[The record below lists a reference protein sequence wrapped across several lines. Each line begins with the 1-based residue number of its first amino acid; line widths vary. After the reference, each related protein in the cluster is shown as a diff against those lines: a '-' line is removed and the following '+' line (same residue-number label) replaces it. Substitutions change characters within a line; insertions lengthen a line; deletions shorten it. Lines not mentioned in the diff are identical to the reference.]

1 MTAKT
6 KLAEALSAGRQ
17 ALTAECLPPHAADPG
32 AVRKLAAA
40 FPASLDAVVV
50 ADNPEGPAGSAL
62 ACAAILAAENRE
74 PVLSIVTRDR
84 NRVALESEILGAAT
98 LGVHTFL
105 CLSGDHQSKGSL
117 PQAAGAYD
125 IDSVQ
130 LTQALTA
137 MGESGTCLDGRKLD
151 IALQCQVGAAAHPYL
166 RPMELNLIRL
176 RKKIQAGAAFL
187 LTQAV
192 FDFAGFTEWMDA
204 VRAAGL
210 DKKTAIIASI
220 LPLASVEK
228 ARELQA
234 KGTYG
239 PVPDAVIARLS
250 KAPDAAKEGIAIAA
264 EIAKKLKT
272 VAGVRGIHILSGGC
286 ETAVAQVIREAGLA
300 SA

>member
-6 KLAEALSAGRQ
+6 KLAETLSAGRP
-17 ALTAECLPPHAADPG
+17 ALTAECLPPHGADPG
-32 AVRKLAAA
+32 VVKKLAAA

-50 ADNPEGPAGSAL
+50 ADNPDGPAGSAL

-74 PVLSIVTRDR
+74 PVLSIITRDR
-84 NRVALESEILGAAT
+84 NRVAIESEILGAAT
-98 LGVHTFL
+98 LGVRAFL
-105 CLSGDHQSKGSL
+105 CLTGDHQSKGNS
-117 PQAAGAYD
+117 PQAAGVYD
-125 IDSVQ
+125 IDSIQ
-130 LTQALTA
+130 LTQALKA
-137 MGESGTCLDGRKLD
+137 MSESGACLNGRKLD
-151 IALQCQVGAAAHPYL
+151 AALQCHIGAAAHPYL
-166 RPMELNLIRL
+166 RPMELNIIRL

-192 FDFAGFTEWMDA
+192 FDLAGFTEWMDA

-210 DKKTAIIASI
+210 DKKAAIIASV

-239 PVPDAVIARLS
+239 PVPDAVIARIA

-286 ETAVAQVIREAGLA
+286 ESAVARVIAEAGLA
-300 SA
+300 KA